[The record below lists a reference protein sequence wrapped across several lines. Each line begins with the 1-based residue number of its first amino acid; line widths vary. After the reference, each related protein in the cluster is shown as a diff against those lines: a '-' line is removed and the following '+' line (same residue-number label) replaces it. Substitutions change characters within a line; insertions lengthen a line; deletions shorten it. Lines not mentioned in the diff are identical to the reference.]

1 MPTKWT
7 PNSAQ
12 RAIIETLATE
22 CAKESSQRQAITV
35 LALPFGESKLSKIL
49 NALDAA
55 APKSYFD
62 EIQDPESEMAR
73 LSVIVERIPMQR
85 AMSERLNSQAV
96 FEFSQFRAVRVA
108 VDECKSK
115 RTPERLIEYNAP
127 TGGGKSMLCTYL
139 MQKCGAKVVESR
151 EAWKRSYFTVLQDLA
166 GALGCRLV
174 GETRPAAMEDE
185 IIKMQA
191 VQTTV
196 LAIDEAEFFG
206 VQAINGL
213 KLLLNKTRLIPVLC
227 AIPEAR
233 DRWARYYPME
243 NDQLARRTH
252 AIVELS
258 QISPDDAG
266 LFFPASTFKDREG
279 ALKYL
284 SAEASRFGHYSLIR
298 RVAMRLQGV
307 DKNGIDDVKAALAA
321 ATREMRRQPAQ
332 AAVK

>member
-1 MPTKWT
+1 MSTKWT
-7 PNSAQ
+7 PNTAQ
-12 RAIIETLATE
+12 RQILETFSAE
-22 CAKESSQRQAITV
+22 CAKAGSQRQAIAN

-49 NALDAA
+49 NALDHLS
-55 APKSYFD
+55 PRSYFD
-62 EIQDPESEMAR
+62 EIQDTEAELAR
-73 LSVIVERIPMQR
+73 LAVIVDAIPMRR
-85 AMSERLNSQAV
+85 AMADRLNSQAV
-96 FEFSQFRAVRVA
+96 YELSQFRAVRVA

-258 QISPDDAG
+258 QLSPEDAA
-266 LFFPASTFKDREG
+266 LFFPSGAFKDREG
-279 ALKYL
+279 ALKHL
-284 SAEASRFGHYSLIR
+284 STEASRFGHYSLLR
-298 RVAMRLQGV
+298 RVALRLQGV
-307 DKNGIDDVKAALAA
+307 DKNGIDDVKAAVAA
-321 ATREMRRQPAQ
+321 ATREMRRPPQTPS
-332 AAVK
+332 K